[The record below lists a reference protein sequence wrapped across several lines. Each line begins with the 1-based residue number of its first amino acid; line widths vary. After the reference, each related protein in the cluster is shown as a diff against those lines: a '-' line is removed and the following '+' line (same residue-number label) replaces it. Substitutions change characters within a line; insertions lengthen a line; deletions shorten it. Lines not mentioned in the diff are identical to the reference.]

1 MTEGLL
7 TDSAAEDGQAEAA
20 PADEGNDF
28 AFPAEETQ
36 ATAPEPE
43 GEQTGSADSASN
55 AATSDEGQML
65 RADYTRKTQDL
76 ADERRQLA
84 EERHLMAEER
94 QQERDQ
100 WQAHINAMTQ
110 SINPEEP
117 STIARAL
124 QNPDLSAEDR
134 AGLEYLQ
141 ASEQEQ
147 NTLRDHVG
155 AMAQQMEH
163 MQQRLDWAYGHLEG
177 QHADQRG
184 AADVLVKDQ
193 FAEADE
199 AFGVEKTQAA
209 AWMIEKLWG
218 DPQGVNSQGEP
229 LTIKEIVAMAHNL
242 PADQAQDAMLK
253 QTNGRSQ
260 AKRAASPPQTSPA
273 DVPQQGPL
281 SESEAMAVIKST
293 M

>member
-7 TDSAAEDGQAEAA
+7 TDSAAEEGQAETA
-20 PADEGNDF
+20 PADEGSDF

-43 GEQTGSADSASN
+43 GEQTESADSASN

-84 EERHLMAEER
+84 EERRLMAEER

-100 WQAHINAMTQ
+100 WQSQINAITNTI
-110 SINPEEP
+110 SPEDP
-117 STIARAL
+117 GTIARAL
-124 QNPDLSAEDR
+124 QNPELSAEDR

-147 NTLRDHVG
+147 NTLRDYVG
-155 AMAQQMEH
+155 TMSQQMEH

-218 DPQGVNSQGEP
+218 EGVNSQGEP
-229 LTIKEIVAMAHNL
+229 LTIKEIVAMAHNM
-242 PADQAQDAMLK
+242 PAGQAQDAMLR

-260 AKRAASPPQTSPA
+260 AKRTASAPQMNPA

>member
-43 GEQTGSADSASN
+43 GEQTESADSASN
-55 AATSDEGQML
+55 AATSDEGQMR

-84 EERHLMAEER
+84 EERRLMAEER
-94 QQERDQ
+94 QQEREQ
-100 WQAHINAMTQ
+100 WQAQINAMTQ

-124 QNPDLSAEDR
+124 QNPELSAEDR

-147 NTLRDHVG
+147 NTLRDSVG
-155 AMAQQMEH
+155 AMAQQIEH
-163 MQQRLDWAYGHLEG
+163 MQQRLDWAYGHLES
-177 QHADQRG
+177 QQATERG
-184 AADVLVKDQ
+184 VADVMVKEQ

-199 AFGVEKTQAA
+199 AFGPEKTQAA
-209 AWMIEKLWG
+209 AWMIERLWG
-218 DPQGVNSQGEP
+218 DGVNPQGEP
-229 LTIKEIVAMAHNL
+229 LTIKEIVAMAHNM
-242 PADQAQDAMLK
+242 PADQAQDAMLR

>member
-7 TDSAAEDGQAEAA
+7 TDSAAEEGQAETA

-36 ATAPEPE
+36 AAAPEPE

-84 EERHLMAEER
+84 EERRLMAEER

-100 WQAHINAMTQ
+100 WQSQINAMTNTI
-110 SINPEEP
+110 SPEDP
-117 STIARAL
+117 GTIARAL
-124 QNPDLSAEDR
+124 QNPELSAEDR

-147 NTLRDHVG
+147 NTLRDYVG
-155 AMAQQMEH
+155 TMAQQMEH

-218 DPQGVNSQGEP
+218 EGVNSQGEP
-229 LTIKEIVAMAHNL
+229 LTIKEIVAMAHNM
-242 PADQAQDAMLK
+242 PAGQAQDAMLR

-260 AKRAASPPQTSPA
+260 AKRTASAPQMNPA

>member
-7 TDSAAEDGQAEAA
+7 TDSAAEEGQAETA

-43 GEQTGSADSASN
+43 GEQTESADSASN
-55 AATSDEGQML
+55 AATSNEGQML

-84 EERHLMAEER
+84 EERRLMAEER

-100 WQAHINAMTQ
+100 WQNQINAITNTI
-110 SINPEEP
+110 SPEDP
-117 STIARAL
+117 GTIARAL
-124 QNPDLSAEDR
+124 QNPELSAEDR

-147 NTLRDHVG
+147 NTLRDYVG
-155 AMAQQMEH
+155 TMAQQMEH

-218 DPQGVNSQGEP
+218 EGVNSQGEP
-229 LTIKEIVAMAHNL
+229 LTIKEIVAMAHNM
-242 PADQAQDAMLK
+242 PAGQAQDAMLR

-260 AKRAASPPQTSPA
+260 AKRTASAPQMNPA

>member
-7 TDSAAEDGQAEAA
+7 TDSAAEEGQAETA

-43 GEQTGSADSASN
+43 GEQTESADSASN
-55 AATSDEGQML
+55 AATSNEGQML

-84 EERHLMAEER
+84 EERRLMAEER

-124 QNPDLSAEDR
+124 QNPELSAEDR

-147 NTLRDHVG
+147 NTLRDYVG
-155 AMAQQMEH
+155 TMAQQMEH

-218 DPQGVNSQGEP
+218 EGVNPQGEP
-229 LTIKEIVAMAHNL
+229 LTIKEIVAMAHNM
-242 PADQAQDAMLK
+242 PAGQAQDAMLR

-260 AKRAASPPQTSPA
+260 AKRTASAPQMNPA

>member
-7 TDSAAEDGQAEAA
+7 TDSAAEEGQAETA

-43 GEQTGSADSASN
+43 GEQTESADSASN

-84 EERHLMAEER
+84 EERRLMAEER

-100 WQAHINAMTQ
+100 WQNQINAITNTI
-110 SINPEEP
+110 SPEDP
-117 STIARAL
+117 GTIARAL
-124 QNPDLSAEDR
+124 QNPELSAEDR

-147 NTLRDHVG
+147 NTLRDYVG
-155 AMAQQMEH
+155 TMSQQMEH

-218 DPQGVNSQGEP
+218 EGVNPQGEP
-229 LTIKEIVAMAHNL
+229 LTIKEIVAMAHNM
-242 PADQAQDAMLK
+242 PAGQAQDAMLR

-260 AKRAASPPQTSPA
+260 AKRTASAPQMNPA

>member
-7 TDSAAEDGQAEAA
+7 TDSAAEEGQAETA

-43 GEQTGSADSASN
+43 GEQTESADSASN

-84 EERHLMAEER
+84 EERRLMAEER

-100 WQAHINAMTQ
+100 WQNQINAITNTI
-110 SINPEEP
+110 SPEDP
-117 STIARAL
+117 GTIARAL
-124 QNPDLSAEDR
+124 QNPELSAEDR
-134 AGLEYLQ
+134 AGLEYRQ

-147 NTLRDHVG
+147 NTLRDYVG
-155 AMAQQMEH
+155 TMSQQMEH

-184 AADVLVKDQ
+184 AADILVKDQ

-218 DPQGVNSQGEP
+218 EGVNPQGEP
-229 LTIKEIVAMAHNL
+229 LTIKEIVAMAHNM
-242 PADQAQDAMLK
+242 PAGQAQDAMLR

-260 AKRAASPPQTSPA
+260 AKRTASAPQMNPA

>member
-7 TDSAAEDGQAEAA
+7 TDSAAEEGQAETA

-55 AATSDEGQML
+55 AATSNEGQML

-76 ADERRQLA
+76 ADERRHLA
-84 EERHLMAEER
+84 EERRLMAEER

-100 WQAHINAMTQ
+100 WQNQINAITNTI
-110 SINPEEP
+110 SPEDP
-117 STIARAL
+117 GTIERAL
-124 QNPDLSAEDR
+124 QNPELSAEDR

-147 NTLRDHVG
+147 NTLRDYVG
-155 AMAQQMEH
+155 TMPQQMEH

-184 AADVLVKDQ
+184 AADILVKDQ

-218 DPQGVNSQGEP
+218 EGVNPQGEP
-229 LTIKEIVAMAHNL
+229 LTIKEIVAMAHNM
-242 PADQAQDAMLK
+242 PAGQAQDAMLR

-260 AKRAASPPQTSPA
+260 AKRTASAPQMNPA